1 MEILFDHNV
10 SRKLRP
16 HFLPHIVTLT
26 KEKGW
31 DLLENG
37 DLLEVAQHSFDVMIT
52 TDNNLYHQN
61 KVANFNLAV
70 IVLRAFKN
78 KFSELL
84 PLMAETLEV
93 LNTIQPGEV
102 VYVYADEK
110 LKGADQRKGKGPRM
124 S

>member
-16 HFLPHIVTLT
+16 HFLPHTVTLT

-110 LKGADQRKGKGPRM
+110 LKGADQRKGKGPRV

>member
-16 HFLPHIVTLT
+16 HFSPHLVTLT

-37 DLLEVAQHSFDVMIT
+37 DLLEVAQPSFDVMIT

-78 KFSELL
+78 RDSDLL
-84 PLMAETLEV
+84 PLMVETLEV
-93 LNTIQPGEV
+93 LKVVQPGDV

-110 LKGADQRKGKGPRM
+110 LKRAD
-124 S
+124 

>member
-1 MEILFDHNV
+1 MKILFDHNV

-16 HFLPHIVTLT
+16 HFSPHVVALT
-26 KEKGW
+26 KEKDW

-37 DLLEVAQHSFDVMIT
+37 ELLEVAQHEFDVMVT

-70 IVLRAFKN
+70 LVLRAFKN
-78 KFSELL
+78 RYSELL
-84 PLMAETLEV
+84 PLMDETLKV
-93 LNTIQPGEV
+93 LKVIQPGEV
-102 VYVYADEK
+102 IYIYADEK
-110 LKGADQRKGKGPRM
+110 LKQADQRKGKGPRT

>member
-10 SRKLRP
+10 SRKLRSHFSP
-16 HFLPHIVTLT
+16 HVITLT

-37 DLLEVAQHSFDVMIT
+37 DPLEAAPHSFDVMIT

-78 KFSELL
+78 KYGDLL
-84 PLMAETLEV
+84 PLMAEALEA
-93 LNTIQPGEV
+93 LDIIQPGEV
-102 VYVYADEK
+102 VYLYADEK
-110 LKGADQRKGKGPRM
+110 LKRADQRKGKRPLA
-124 S
+124 

>member
-16 HFLPHIVTLT
+16 HFSPHTITLT
-26 KEKGW
+26 REKGW

-37 DLLEVAQHSFDVMIT
+37 DLLEVAQHRFDVMIT

-61 KVANFNLAV
+61 KVVNFNLAV

-84 PLMAETLEV
+84 PLVAETLEV

-110 LKGADQRKGKGPRM
+110 LKGADQRKGKGPKTP
-124 S
+124 